1 MSATFAAT
9 DHVFDTSVE
18 SFQQDVIE
26 RSLQTPVLLDFWATW
41 CGPCKALSPLLEK
54 LAIEY
59 NGAFV
64 LAKVDVDKHQ
74 QLAAYFGIRS
84 IPTLVLFK
92 DGQIAD
98 GVPGALPEGQLRQFL
113 AQHGIEPVIAGE
125 AMEVAPPTPA
135 ERIATLRTAI
145 AAAPENIDDLR
156 LDLAVE
162 LARMGDVAEALQ
174 LLDGLPANLGA
185 DERARIARIA
195 IGYADVLKDAPQR
208 DELERRIAANPDDL
222 QARHLL
228 GVRLLAEGED
238 AAAIDALLELLAR
251 DKAFGD
257 GLARRA
263 LLDAFSTI
271 TDAELVSR
279 SRRRMAALLF

>member
-1 MSATFAAT
+1 MAATSATAA
-9 DHVFDTSVE
+9 HVFDTGVE
-18 SFQQDVIE
+18 TFQQDVIE
-26 RSLQTPVLLDFWATW
+26 RSLQTPVLLDFWAEW
-41 CGPCKALSPLLEK
+41 CGPCKALSPLLER
-54 LAIEY
+54 LAGEY
-59 NGAFV
+59 NGAFA
-64 LAKVDVDKHQ
+64 LAKVDVEKQQ

-113 AQHGIEPVIAGE
+113 AQHGIEPAIAAE
-125 AMEVAPPTPA
+125 ATEAVPLTPA
-135 ERIATLRTAI
+135 ERIAALRSTI
-145 AAAPENIDDLR
+145 AAAPANIDELR

-162 LARMGDVAEALQ
+162 LARLGDVVEAQQ
-174 LLDGLPANLGA
+174 LLDALPANLGA
-185 DERARIARIA
+185 DDRASSARIA
-195 IGYADVLKDAPQR
+195 IGYADVLKGAPQR
-208 DELERRIAANPDDL
+208 DELERRIATDPDDSD
-222 QARHLL
+222 ARHLL

-263 LLDAFSTI
+263 LLDAFNTI
-271 TDAELVSR
+271 ADAELVSR

>member
-1 MSATFAAT
+1 MSATSTAT
-9 DHVFDTSVE
+9 AHVFDTGVE
-18 SFQQDVIE
+18 TFQQDVLE

-41 CGPCKALSPLLEK
+41 CGPCKSLSPLLEK
-54 LAIEY
+54 LAAEY

-84 IPTLVLFK
+84 VPTLVLFK

-113 AQHGIEPVIAGE
+113 SQHGIEPVIAGE
-125 AMEVAPPTPA
+125 AAEVAPPTPE
-135 ERIATLRTAI
+135 ERVAALRNAI
-145 AAAPENIDDLR
+145 SAAPENVDELR

-162 LARMGDVAEALQ
+162 LARLGEVAEAQQ
-174 LLDGLPANLGA
+174 LLDALPANLGA
-185 DERARIARIA
+185 DDRARIARIA
-195 IGYADVLKDAPQR
+195 IGYADVLKGAPQR
-208 DELERRIAANPDDL
+208 DDLERRIAANPDDS

-238 AAAIDALLELLAR
+238 AAAIDVLLDLLAR

-263 LLDAFSTI
+263 LLDAFTTI
-271 TDAELVSR
+271 TDVELVSR